1 MAGDQTLMRKR
12 IFIAIGIVAVL
23 AIAAI
28 VIFTSNRGSS
38 AITPTGEV
46 ETTTIVIGPVSEII
60 GATGIV
66 SSNQSAILKW
76 KTSGFVGEIN
86 AQTGDTVQAGD
97 VLATLEQTTLSPS
110 DIRAQVDLIS
120 AQQALDDLL
129 NSRLQQA
136 SAQQTV
142 EAAQEALDE
151 AHNPELAQARAQQA
165 IAEAQQEV
173 ADAEYQLNIL
183 TAPVSQ
189 NALNQAKANLV
200 LAEKKLND
208 TLGQIERIEKK
219 LNKPEDKYKFWESRK
234 LYKRILES
242 LELQRIQHQ
251 IAYENSQQK
260 YQDLQAPPNPNDVA
274 VAKANLLH
282 ARGQLFETEREWARI
297 KDGTSPADI
306 ALLEAQLS
314 DAQREWE
321 RLKDGPTIEDISA
334 AQARVAA
341 AQATLNQASLVA
353 PFNGTITE
361 VNTKRNDQ
369 VSLGTPAFRLD
380 DLSHLWIDVDVSEI
394 DINNVEIGQ
403 PVILTFDA
411 IPDKEYHGLVVE
423 ISPVGNEVLGVV
435 NFKVTVELMDADAD
449 VRPGM
454 TSAVEIMVSRI
465 DETVLVPNRA
475 VKTLKGEFV
484 VYILNKN
491 GQMEPVE
498 ITLGASSDKFSQ
510 VLARNLNPGDLIMLN
525 PPEL

>member
-1 MAGDQTLMRKR
+1 LASDQTQMRKR

-23 AIAAI
+23 AVAAI
-28 VIFTSNRGSS
+28 VVFTSNRGPS
-38 AITPTGEV
+38 AITLTGEL
-46 ETTTIVIGPVSEII
+46 ETTPTVTGPLSEII

-66 SSNQSAILKW
+66 SSNQSAILQW
-76 KTSGFVGEIN
+76 KTSGFVRETH
-86 AQTGDTVQAGD
+86 AQIGDTVQAGD
-97 VLATLEQTTLSPS
+97 VLATLEQNTLSPN
-110 DIRAQVDLIS
+110 DIRAQVDLVS

-129 NSRLQQA
+129 NSRLEQA
-136 SAQQTV
+136 SAQQAV

-151 AHNPELAQARAQQA
+151 AHNPELAQAKALQA

-173 ADAEYQLNIL
+173 ADAEYQLTIQI
-183 TAPVSQ
+183 TPISQ
-189 NALNQAKANLV
+189 NALNQAQANLV

-234 LYKRILES
+234 LYKRILEG

-251 IAYENSQQK
+251 IAYENSLQK

-282 ARGQLFETEREWARI
+282 AQGQLSEAEREWARI

-314 DAQREWE
+314 DALREWE
-321 RLKDGPTIEDISA
+321 RLRDGPTIEDISA

-341 AQATLNQASLVA
+341 AQATLNQASLIA
-353 PFNGTITE
+353 PFNGTITD

-369 VSLGTPAFRLD
+369 VSSGTPAFRLD

-394 DINNVEIGQ
+394 DINNVEVGQ
-403 PVILTFDA
+403 PVILTYDA
-411 IPDKEYHGLVVE
+411 MPDKEYHGLVVE
-423 ISPVGNEVLGVV
+423 VSPVGNEVLGVV
-435 NFKVTVELMDADAD
+435 NFKVTVELTDADAD

-454 TSAVEIMVSRI
+454 TAAVEIIVSRV
-465 DETVLVPNRA
+465 DEALLVPNRA
-475 VKTLKGEFV
+475 VKTLEGEFV
-484 VYILNKN
+484 VYILSKN

-510 VLARNLNPGDLIMLN
+510 VLAGNLNPGDLVVLN
-525 PPEL
+525 PFEL